1 MPGGQKMFMYL
12 PACFTEATYLV
23 NLSVVR
29 PHRVFGITSAAKN
42 HFGSVFDVDSA
53 KFMPNKLHVFA
64 LWDYPTPNKMGD
76 PHCNPVLLGHKT
88 INSKTFLYLA
98 DGLYTGYNQ
107 GSAIKRWSTIENK
120 WFSSLLMSQDPVALE
135 SVVFDFISSE
145 PNLTNGNP
153 SFNGNQDNA
162 LHECALANNPPSG
175 TRYDPENDGTILQSL
190 GVHEHWN
197 NNTEKKYS
205 RNLSKGGVGI
215 ELVSL
220 KSDNNKN

>member
-1 MPGGQKMFMYL
+1 M
-12 PACFTEATYLV
+12 
-23 NLSVVR
+23 
-29 PHRVFGITSAAKN
+29 
-42 HFGSVFDVDSA
+42 
-53 KFMPNKLHVFA
+53 
-64 LWDYPTPNKMGD
+64 
-76 PHCNPVLLGHKT
+76 
-88 INSKTFLYLA
+88 
-98 DGLYTGYNQ
+98 
-107 GSAIKRWSTIENK
+107 ENK

-162 LHECALANNPPSG
+162 LHESALANNPPSG

-215 ELVSL
+215 ELISL